1 MTWKVGNL
9 CVVKHF
15 GQWFNSKIRELN
27 INLATVEFGNNDVA
41 DIIDGDNA
49 AVDVPIST
57 LKSFG
62 PFAVNKKGEL
72 TISGSNQPY
81 HGEWKVLSIF
91 KRFLHLLILKIAVQ

>member
-41 DIIDGDNA
+41 DTIDGDK
-49 AVDVPIST
+49 
-57 LKSFG
+57 L
-62 PFAVNKKGEL
+62 
-72 TISGSNQPY
+72 
-81 HGEWKVLSIF
+81 
-91 KRFLHLLILKIAVQ
+91 